1 MEEMLEK
8 EAAPAEKP
16 TKKRTKKKAAPAET
30 VQPDTAAAEE
40 KAAESTPAAPAAGEE
55 QTEKPRR
62 RLPRPVYH
70 TVYHVEQALY
80 ADRDAERPILRRVDE
95 GNLRFDLFRCAV
107 IGAAVLGA
115 SAVCAA
121 LLFRHNE

>member
-8 EAAPAEKP
+8 EAAPAEK
-16 TKKRTKKKAAPAET
+16 TKKKRTKKKAAPAET

-40 KAAESTPAAPAAGEE
+40 MAAESTPDAPAQPEAPA
-55 QTEKPRR
+55 EKPRR
-62 RLPRPVYH
+62 RLPHPVYH

-95 GNLRFDLFRCAV
+95 GNLRFDLLRCAAV
-107 IGAAVLGA
+107 GAAVLGVA
-115 SAVCAA
+115 AVCAA
-121 LLFRHNE
+121 FLLRHDE